1 MPGQPDDRFRAL
13 QQSVFGALPEVELHR
28 LAEEAH
34 ESRLRAGHL
43 LYDAEVSIVIAGFMR
58 AYIAAGDGRQV
69 TFAYGHPG
77 DTLALAHLAG
87 RRYPTAFQAITDSR
101 LVTVGN
107 DLTRELYAN
116 HPALGWAMTQE
127 LAARLDDFQRELAYF
142 AFGSLLQRLAYHLLA
157 LTAASNDFSSQ
168 PVHLAHLANAVG
180 TSREMVSRTLA
191 PLAANGVLHTGI
203 AGVVV
208 TDRRR
213 LQDEANV
220 D

>member
-1 MPGQPDDRFRAL
+1 MPGQRDDRYRAL
-13 QQSVFGALPEVELHR
+13 QQSVFGALPEIELRH

-34 ESRLRAGHL
+34 ETQLRAGHL
-43 LYDAEVSIVIAGFMR
+43 LYDAEVSIVVAGFMR
-58 AYIAAGDGRQV
+58 AYITAGDGRQV
-69 TFAYGHPG
+69 TFAYGRPG

-116 HPALGWAMTQE
+116 YSALGWAMTQE
-127 LAARLDDFQRELAYF
+127 LAARLDDFQKELAYF
-142 AFGSLLQRLAYHLLA
+142 AFGSLRQRLAYHLLA
-157 LTAASNDFSSQ
+157 LTAAGNDYSSR

-191 PLAANGVLHTGI
+191 PLAANGTLHTDT